1 VSVRAGVGAAF
12 SQTDVTKDVLLR
24 KADALLAEA
33 RRIRKLS
40 AAEPA
45 GAVHD
50 DMMRQAVELENRA
63 ARLEKDAVSAK
74 NGVFV
79 GVRS

>member
-1 VSVRAGVGAAF
+1 M
-12 SQTDVTKDVLLR
+12 DVTKDSLLR

-33 RRIRKLS
+33 RRARKLS
-40 AAEPA
+40 TAQPA
-45 GAVHD
+45 GAD
-50 DMMRQAVELENRA
+50 RDQMMREAVELESQA
-63 ARLEKDAVSAK
+63 AHLEKDAAAAK